1 MIKNFNDFVI
11 EQEIA
16 NIYNDDM
23 TIDEGKLS
31 KLAIA
36 SLLALMMGAG
46 QANASTQISNDDE
59 PRVEVVQQS
68 KVNNK
73 KAKKIIS
80 QMIEKSQTDEN
91 HKKCI
96 KIMNI
101 HGQVGN
107 SKKVVMTITRKT
119 LLETIYSDDYKSL
132 YDMMVQNNVDFENCV
147 IFNLGSQAAVIN
159 LK

>member
-1 MIKNFNDFVI
+1 MIKNFNDFLI
-11 EQEIA
+11 EQEIT

-31 KLAIA
+31 KLAIS

-46 QANASTQISNDDE
+46 SVNAATQISNTDE
-59 PRVEVVQQS
+59 PKVEVVQQS

-91 HKKCI
+91 HRKCLNVM
-96 KIMNI
+96 KI
-101 HGQVGN
+101 HGQVRD
-107 SKKVVMTITRKT
+107 SKRVVMTITRKT

-132 YDMMVQNNVDFENCV
+132 YDMMVENNVDFENCV
-147 IFNLGSQAAVIN
+147 IFNVGAQAVVIN

>member
-1 MIKNFNDFVI
+1 MVKNFNDFLI
-11 EQEIA
+11 EQEIT

-31 KLAIA
+31 KLAVA

-46 QANASTQISNDDE
+46 NANASTQISNDE
-59 PRVEVVQQS
+59 PKVEVVEQS

-91 HKKCI
+91 HKKCV

-107 SKKVVMTITRKT
+107 SKRVVMTITRKT

-132 YDMMVQNNVDFENCV
+132 YDMLVQNNVDFENCV
-147 IFNLGSQAAVIN
+147 IFNVGAQAVVIN